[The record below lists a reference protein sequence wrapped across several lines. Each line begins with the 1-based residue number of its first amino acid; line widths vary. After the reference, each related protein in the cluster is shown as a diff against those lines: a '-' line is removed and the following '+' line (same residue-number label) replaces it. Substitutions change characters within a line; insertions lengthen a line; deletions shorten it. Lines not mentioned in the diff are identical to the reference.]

1 MPARN
6 IRKSTS
12 LAVKAAQLSVAV
24 PQVVAHRVTR
34 MALAGTT
41 LSPRDRKEFDL
52 MVREKQAA
60 FTEAFAAMALQ
71 TVRANQAMATTMLRS
86 LWSVPVRG
94 RSSPGALGT
103 PLGTHMH
110 AAMLGV
116 LAKGMAPIHRKAVAN
131 AKRLAKTKL
140 R

>member
-6 IRKSTS
+6 HRTATS
-12 LAVKAAQLSVAV
+12 LAVKALELSAAV

-41 LSPRDRKEFDL
+41 MSERDRKEFKL
-52 MVREKQAA
+52 MVAEKQSA
-60 FTEAFAAMALQ
+60 FTQAFADMGMQAM
-71 TVRANQAMATTMLRS
+71 RANQAMAMSWLRS
-86 LWSVPVRG
+86 VGPGSSRG
-94 RSSPGALGT
+94 RQATTIGVQLHG
-103 PLGTHMH
+103 
-110 AAMLGV
+110 AMLDV